1 MTMFLILAVLLRDR
15 WGARSELS
23 ARHVNTGGTG
33 NY

>member
-1 MTMFLILAVLLRDR
+1 MAMFLILAVLLRDTY
-15 WGARSELS
+15 STLELS